1 MSEKAFKTQY
11 LYEKLCAYPEKN
23 IVPMHMP
30 GHKRNFG
37 FGNSLAD
44 KYDSLYNIDI
54 TEIEGFDNLHHPTGI
69 IADMQKDMKD
79 IYGSGAS
86 YVLVNG
92 SSGGILAAISAA
104 AARYRSSRKKSGR
117 CRIIIS
123 RNCHKS
129 VYNALYL
136 NDLDAAYLLPAFD
149 AKMGIWGKIEPE
161 KLEKLLDTP
170 NKAEDICGVVI
181 TSPTYEGIVSDIK
194 ELSRIAHRHEIPLI
208 VDSAHGAHFYFHEDF
223 PQPALINGADVVVES
238 LHKTLPALTQTAVL
252 HLGRES
258 LIGRQLIERY
268 TDIYQ
273 STSPSYILMASVSR
287 CMEFVQKEREKFAD
301 FAGRLK
307 CLREKIKE
315 LSNIRIY
322 PCDDISKLVIF
333 SPYLKGTEIYDILL
347 HTYNIQ
353 IEMASQHYG
362 IAMTTVCDSQENF
375 DKLFTALEQMD
386 KMVQGRQ
393 SNQLMNLF
401 PGRLPKAAMG
411 FMEAL
416 ESHTVEVPL
425 LRAEGRISGEH
436 ILAYP
441 PGSPVIAAGEVFDRE
456 IIQLIDKYIQMGIE
470 VIGVAQGY
478 VRVVD
483 FTD

>member
-11 LYEKLCAYPEKN
+11 LYEKLCAYSEKN

-37 FGNSLAD
+37 FGNNSVD

-69 IADMQKDMKD
+69 IADMQKVMKD

-92 SSGGILAAISAA
+92 SSGGMLAAISAA
-104 AARYRSSRKKSGR
+104 ASRYRSSQGKGRR

-136 NDLDAAYLLPAFD
+136 NDLDVEYLLPAFD
-149 AKMGIWGKIEPE
+149 VKMGIWGKIEPE

-170 NKAEDICGVVI
+170 DKAKDICAVVI

-194 ELSRIAHRHEIPLI
+194 ELSRIAHRYDIPLI
-208 VDSAHGAHFYFHEDF
+208 VDSAHGAHFYFYEEF

-252 HLGRES
+252 HLGEGS
-258 LIGRQLIERY
+258 LIERQFIERY

-287 CMEFVQKEREKFAD
+287 CMEFVQKERQKFAD
-301 FAGRLK
+301 FAERLN
-307 CLREKIKE
+307 CLREKLKG
-315 LSNIRIY
+315 LSNIHLY

-347 HTYNIQ
+347 HIYNIQ
-353 IEMASQHYG
+353 IEMASQSYG
-362 IAMTTVCDSQENF
+362 IAMATVCDSQENF

-386 KMVQGRQ
+386 KMVQGRLPNPQ
-393 SNQLMNLF
+393 INLF
-401 PGRLPKAAMG
+401 PDRLPKAAMG
-411 FMEAL
+411 FMAAL
-416 ESHTVEVPL
+416 ESRAVAVPL
-425 LRAEGRISGEH
+425 LQAEGRISGEH

-456 IIQLIDKYIQMGIE
+456 IVQLIDKYIQMGIE
-470 VIGVAQGY
+470 VIGVTQGY